1 MDILE
6 LDRGITLAWSP
17 LEEETG
23 HDAGLRL
30 LAALYRRET
39 GMDLPPISRTERG
52 KPYFPN
58 SPFHF
63 SISHTPRHAF
73 CALSP
78 SPIGIDAEETDRRI
92 RPELAGKILSPGERR
107 QYEAAPDK
115 RRALLTFWVL
125 KEAAVKLS
133 GEGLRSYPSHTDFLL
148 TDPRVRELGGCYVA
162 ILEE

>member
-6 LDRGITLAWSP
+6 LDRGITLAWCP

-39 GMDLPPISRTERG
+39 GMDLPPISRTERA

-107 QYEAAPDK
+107 QYEAATDK
-115 RRALLTFWVL
+115 RRTLLTFWVL
-125 KEAAVKLS
+125 KEAAAKLS
-133 GEGLRSYPSHTDFLL
+133 GEGLRGYPNQTNFTLP
-148 TDPRVRELGGCYVA
+148 DPRVRELGGCLVA

>member
-6 LDRGITLAWSP
+6 LDQGITLAWCP

-39 GMDLPPISRTERG
+39 GMDLPPISRTERA

-58 SPFHF
+58 SPFYF

-125 KEAAVKLS
+125 KEAVVKLS
-133 GEGLRSYPSHTDFLL
+133 GEGLRSYPNHTDLLL

>member
-6 LDRGITLAWSP
+6 LDRGITLAWCP

-39 GMDLPPISRTERG
+39 GMNLPPISRTERA

-125 KEAAVKLS
+125 KEAALKLS
-133 GEGLRSYPSHTDFLL
+133 GEGLRSYPNHTDFLL
-148 TDPRVRELGGCYVA
+148 TDPRVREMGGCYVA